1 MIKYI
6 TKKVNNINNKTIESN
21 YLYLLNNKLNF
32 IIINHKNINYLLTKE
47 KSFFEIKDLKEF
59 LNISNEDI
67 YYNTIICDNNNYLKD
82 DLKIYYDYLNKYK
95 NEFEEKYGN
104 KYLFGCVAV
113 KTLDCNMITN
123 IRGKETLDE
132 FTIVSN
138 IDNNL
143 IYACKKKASLNA
155 PLLYRLL
162 KNDKVKAIVHIN
174 HKYDDRFIYLD
185 YAFPGTFRDTN
196 RIIDK
201 SFNIANHGL
210 FILFDKEGKE
220 IV

>member
-6 TKKVNNINNKTIESN
+6 IKKVNNISNKTIESN

-32 IIINHKNINYLLTKE
+32 VIINYKNINYLLTKE
-47 KSFFEIKDLKEF
+47 KSFFEIDDLDKF
-59 LNISNEDI
+59 LNNANKDI
-67 YYNTIICDNNNYLKD
+67 YYNTIICDNDNYLID
-82 DLKIYYDYLNKYK
+82 DLRIYYDYLNKYK
-95 NEFEEKYGN
+95 KEFEEKYGN

-113 KTLDCNMITN
+113 KTISGNMITN
-123 IRGKETLDE
+123 IRGKENLNE

-143 IYACKKKASLNA
+143 IYACNKKASLNA
-155 PLLYRLL
+155 PLLYNLL
-162 KNDKVKAIVHIN
+162 KNDRIKSIVHIN

-196 RIIDK
+196 RPIDK
-201 SFNIANHGL
+201 SFNITNHGL
-210 FILFDKEGKE
+210 FILFDEEGKE